1 VRMPSLLLIAIVVLF
16 CGGNAH
22 AQSPY
27 TQRFASSSSE
37 GGKEQQKTRRNINK
51 SDAEWTFATPASKG
65 LSQSSLEV
73 RFAILSFISRS
84 CSFPY
89 SPRPPFQREEEEA
102 PGMRFEP
109 RHFPFLKR
117 GRAHFWGANLFSL
130 SLSLEIARARTRR
143 AIDFDAFAFF
153 LLFHFRFRVLTART
167 LSRFHIFF
175 FIIFYRPPMRVFP
188 SFPGETASW
197 SPKTAPSCTRATPG
211 SPRARTPRERRI
223 RLACFC
229 LWL

>member
-1 VRMPSLLLIAIVVLF
+1 VRALFFSIKHMILRREMRRRSERVRMPSLLLIAIVVLF

-102 PGMRFEP
+102 PGFALLRAAA
-109 RHFPFLKR
+109 FPFLKR
-117 GRAHFWGANLFSL
+117 GLGAFLGGARKSFL

-153 LLFHFRFRVLTART
+153 LLFHFRFRILTART

-175 FIIFYRPPMRVFP
+175 FII
-188 SFPGETASW
+188 
-197 SPKTAPSCTRATPG
+197 
-211 SPRARTPRERRI
+211 I
-223 RLACFC
+223 L
-229 LWL
+229 L

>member
-1 VRMPSLLLIAIVVLF
+1 MPQNKKSNALLVRALFFSIKHMILRREMRRRSERVRMPSLLLIAIVVLF

-73 RFAILSFISRS
+73 RLRPSFFISRL
-84 CSFPY
+84 CSFPH

-130 SLSLEIARARTRR
+130 ALS
-143 AIDFDAFAFF
+143 
-153 LLFHFRFRVLTART
+153 
-167 LSRFHIFF
+167 
-175 FIIFYRPPMRVFP
+175 
-188 SFPGETASW
+188 
-197 SPKTAPSCTRATPG
+197 
-211 SPRARTPRERRI
+211 
-223 RLACFC
+223 
-229 LWL
+229 

>member
-1 VRMPSLLLIAIVVLF
+1 MPQNKKKSNALPSCALFFRDMIVRREMKGRSERMRMPSLSLLIALALVLLF

-27 TQRFASSSSE
+27 ARQFASSSSSE
-37 GGKEQQKTRRNINK
+37 GGGKEQQKTRRNINK

-73 RFAILSFISRS
+73 RLRPSFFISRL
-84 CSFPY
+84 CSFPH

-130 SLSLEIARARTRR
+130 ALS
-143 AIDFDAFAFF
+143 
-153 LLFHFRFRVLTART
+153 
-167 LSRFHIFF
+167 
-175 FIIFYRPPMRVFP
+175 
-188 SFPGETASW
+188 
-197 SPKTAPSCTRATPG
+197 
-211 SPRARTPRERRI
+211 
-223 RLACFC
+223 
-229 LWL
+229 